1 MPHGL
6 LIERLDPPLR
16 NTPKDSEEIKAQYA
30 FSNHLARK
38 VVTCK
43 LMPSTRPDA
52 KRKVMCRVGG
62 GWQELSMY
70 ILSRQT
76 GV

>member
-1 MPHGL
+1 MAHGL

-16 NTPKDSEEIKAQYA
+16 KVPRDTEELKAQYA

-62 GWQELSMY
+62 GWQELQLY
-70 ILSRQT
+70 ILNRQA
-76 GV
+76 GI